1 MSLKRI
7 TIEHILY
14 LVILIFAI
22 GIRVV
27 GIDDVPLSDFEA
39 NRAVQALEAS
49 RGESPDFSPGP
60 AYPLLTGLIFSLFA
74 DTNAYAR
81 IWPIIAGSC
90 LVLFPYLIR
99 SLIGRKAA
107 LIMAFGLALSP
118 SLVSFSRLA
127 GTDIM
132 AVGFAM
138 MAIGLA
144 INRKPIPAGIFAGL
158 MLLSGPSALQG
169 LLGMGLAI
177 LLGYFVSKRNV
188 LDPLSKDVQLQFEFN
203 SKALL
208 TGVLSALAVIVSV
221 GTLFFQFPTGLGS
234 FTSIIPSYLHGWIAY
249 SEIGIPDL
257 LANLLIYS
265 PVALIFGLFA
275 IINAWRYKNGFVQ
288 WLSLWAGVSF
298 LLAIIYPGKDIFSWV
313 WFLIPLW
320 ALASTEIAKYFRLD
334 GAEPLPSLGQA
345 LLIFLLMALGWIN
358 LAGLSMSAGPQETDQ
373 LRWAIIAGT
382 IVLGGITTLLIG
394 LGWSVKTAQQGLVWG
409 LLLGLGFYGISLMW
423 RVSQLRPNG
432 ELELIG
438 IPPVAGNAEDL
449 QETLG
454 DLSEWRTG
462 MRDTLDVILTTSSPS
477 LVWEMRNWD
486 KAKFLPSIPIGELPS
501 LIINSDDQPEPNLSL
516 GYRGQDFVW
525 WVTPGW
531 EGALPANW
539 PRWLVF
545 RDAPQENRK
554 IVLWAR
560 VDLFPGGIL
569 TEADETS
576 TVIDEELPASSLPV
590 E

>member
-14 LVILIFAI
+14 LAILIIAI
-22 GIRVV
+22 GVRVA

-39 NRAVQALEAS
+39 NRAVQALQVS
-49 RGESPDFSPGP
+49 RGESTDFSPGP
-60 AYPLLTGLIFSLFA
+60 AYPLLTGLIFYIFTDS
-74 DTNAYAR
+74 NAYAR
-81 IWPIIAGSC
+81 IWPVIAGSC

-107 LIMAFGLALSP
+107 LILAFGLALSP
-118 SLVSFSRLA
+118 TLVSFSRLA
-127 GTDIM
+127 GTEIM

-138 MAIGLA
+138 MAIGFA
-144 INRKPIPAGIFAGL
+144 VNRKPIPAGIFTGL
-158 MLLSGPSALQG
+158 TLLSGPGALQG
-169 LLGMGLAI
+169 LLGMGLAY
-177 LLGYFVSKRNV
+177 LLGYILSRRKA
-188 LDPLSKDVQLQFEFN
+188 LEPLSNDLQLELN

-208 TGVLSALAVIVSV
+208 TGFLSALVVFVAV
-221 GTLFFQFPTGLGS
+221 GTLFLVFPTGLGS
-234 FTSIIPSYLHGWIAY
+234 LTSIIPSYFNGWFTF
-249 SEIGIPDL
+249 SEIGLPDIL
-257 LANLLIYS
+257 INLLIYN
-265 PVALIFGLFA
+265 PVALVFGIMA

-334 GAEPLPSLGQA
+334 EAESLPSLGQA

-358 LAGLSMSAGPQETDQ
+358 LAGLSMSGGPQETDQ

-409 LLLGLGFYGISLMW
+409 LLLGFGFYGISLMW
-423 RVSQLRPNG
+423 GLSQLRPNG

-438 IPPVAGNAEDL
+438 VPPISGNAKDL

-462 MRDTLDVILTTSSPS
+462 MRDTLDVVLTTSSPS

-486 KAKFLPSIPIGELPS
+486 KAQFLPSVPIGELPS
-501 LIINSDDQPEPNLSL
+501 LIINSEDQPEPNLPI
-516 GYRGQDFVW
+516 GYRGQDFAW
-525 WVTPGW
+525 WMTPGW
-531 EGALPANW
+531 EGALPDNW

-545 RDAPQENRK
+545 RDAPQEIRK

-560 VDLFPGGIL
+560 IDLFPGGIINEVDEIA
-569 TEADETS
+569 TE
-576 TVIDEELPASSLPV
+576 IDEDLPVGSLPV
-590 E
+590 K